1 MSNHYSVTLI
11 FSGSKS
17 IMYYE
22 TKILF
27 SQKNKDLILS
37 LGLASFAK
45 VFAENSY
52 PPFFSMI
59 CYNSFLWVKSRKKL
73 LNVCT
78 FA

>member
-1 MSNHYSVTLI
+1 MSNHYSVTLL

-27 SQKNKDLILS
+27 SQKKNKDLILS
-37 LGLASFAK
+37 LGLASFTK

-52 PPFFSMI
+52 PPFFFNDM
-59 CYNSFLWVKSRKKL
+59 L
-73 LNVCT
+73 
-78 FA
+78 